1 MQALGLV
8 WGNLDSVA
16 ANLEEVRTRIDVPS
30 QYGAR
35 LLLDY
40 WRARQAEDGFVV
52 GATCRARRLACVLRN
67 LAIYEPIEDGRDFR
81 FRLAG
86 TAFMRRFG
94 RDVTGLKLS
103 EIERRIG
110 LSGPACQSGRGRVAR
125 ANPSCST
132 CKWRATTVCSCA
144 SRPCAWRCCRRT
156 GAGPGHWGGVFYS
169 DWA

>member
-52 GATCRARRLACVLRN
+52 GRDVPSRRLACVLRN

-81 FRLAG
+81 V
-86 TAFMRRFG
+86 RR
-94 RDVTGLKLS
+94 
-103 EIERRIG
+103 
-110 LSGPACQSGRGRVAR
+110 RVR
-125 ANPSCST
+125 PSCAASA
-132 CKWRATTVCSCA
+132 ATSQV
-144 SRPCAWRCCRRT
+144 
-156 GAGPGHWGGVFYS
+156 
-169 DWA
+169 